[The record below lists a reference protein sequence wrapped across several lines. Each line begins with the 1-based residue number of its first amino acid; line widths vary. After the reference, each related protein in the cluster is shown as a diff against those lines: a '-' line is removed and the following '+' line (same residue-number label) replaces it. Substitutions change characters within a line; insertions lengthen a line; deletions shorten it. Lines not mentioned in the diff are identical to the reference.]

1 METVARVSAAI
12 QAEYGAWFR
21 RNGELAGVMEAEL
34 HDELIRR
41 DGQPE
46 AAHFVPDAVPPC
58 WVRRFSGNTVV
69 RYTLTEEAVSGWLF
83 GKRRRKVVIIG
94 IGPPT

>member
-1 METVARVSAAI
+1 MQTVVRVSAAI
-12 QAEYGAWFR
+12 RADYEAWFR
-21 RNGELAGVMEAEL
+21 RSGELAGVLESEL

-46 AAHFVPDAVPPC
+46 AAHFAPDGNPPC
-58 WVRRFSGNTVV
+58 WVWRFSGNTVV
-69 RYTLTEEAVSGWLF
+69 RYTVTEEAVSGWLF

-94 IGPPT
+94 IGPTT

>member
-1 METVARVSAAI
+1 METVVRVSETCRAAY
-12 QAEYGAWFR
+12 EAWFR
-21 RNGELAGVMEAEL
+21 ANGELAGVLEDEL
-34 HDELIRR
+34 RAELIRR

-46 AAHFVPDAVPPC
+46 SAHFVPDGNPPC
-58 WVRRFSGNTVV
+58 WVWRFNANTTI
-69 RYTLTEEAVSGWLF
+69 RYTLREEAVSGWLF